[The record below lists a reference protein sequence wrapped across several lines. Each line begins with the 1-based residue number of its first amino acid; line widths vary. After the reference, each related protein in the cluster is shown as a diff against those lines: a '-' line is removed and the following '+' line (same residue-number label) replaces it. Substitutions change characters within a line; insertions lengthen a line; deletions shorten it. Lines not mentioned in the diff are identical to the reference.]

1 MKKAA
6 KRAGNIVH
14 DHSSSESGSDEEYGV
29 QRVPK
34 DNKIGTQAG
43 LGFEEE
49 SVSRSRM
56 RAEVILASSS
66 QACCHEAKSAACLL
80 SHEMYPD

>member
-1 MKKAA
+1 M
-6 KRAGNIVH
+6 H
-14 DHSSSESGSDEEYGV
+14 DHSSSESDSDEEYGV

-49 SVSRSRM
+49 SVSRSRL
-56 RAEVILASSS
+56 RAEVNFLVIF
-66 QACCHEAKSAACLL
+66 
-80 SHEMYPD
+80 SH